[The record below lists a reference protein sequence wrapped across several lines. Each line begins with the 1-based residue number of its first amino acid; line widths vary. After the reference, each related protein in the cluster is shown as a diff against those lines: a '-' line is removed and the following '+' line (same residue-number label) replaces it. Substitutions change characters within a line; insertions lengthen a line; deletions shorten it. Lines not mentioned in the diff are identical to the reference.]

1 MDFFLRCT
9 LRFLSGSTRGFPLWF
24 RCRWVFQ
31 LGREATQERCLVY
44 RLHLLSCSR
53 NKCLLAARGRV
64 RLREVPDVNWQAWR
78 LKTPVPLATWWLH
91 GPLKEK
97 PRYFFD
103 SGVFFTDLVPE
114 R

>member
-9 LRFLSGSTRGFPLWF
+9 LWFLSGSTCGFPLWF

-78 LKTPVPLATWWLH
+78 LKNPRTTGYLVATRTTKRKTPLLF
-91 GPLKEK
+91 
-97 PRYFFD
+97 R
-103 SGVFFTDLVPE
+103 
-114 R
+114 